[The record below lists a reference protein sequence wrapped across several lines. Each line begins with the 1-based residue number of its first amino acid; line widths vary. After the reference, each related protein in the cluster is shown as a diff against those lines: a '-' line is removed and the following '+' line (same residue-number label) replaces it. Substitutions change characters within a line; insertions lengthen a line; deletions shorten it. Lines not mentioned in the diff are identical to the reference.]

1 VVATFIDEDLPWVHL
16 DIAGVDWL
24 EADIDVAP
32 KGSQGWGVRFMD
44 QFVRDSLGDSLGDSL
59 DSAR

>member
-1 VVATFIDEDLPWVHL
+1 MATFIDEDLPWVHL

-24 EADIDVAP
+24 DADIDVAP

-44 QFVRDSLGDSLGDSL
+44 QLVRDH
-59 DSAR
+59 AN